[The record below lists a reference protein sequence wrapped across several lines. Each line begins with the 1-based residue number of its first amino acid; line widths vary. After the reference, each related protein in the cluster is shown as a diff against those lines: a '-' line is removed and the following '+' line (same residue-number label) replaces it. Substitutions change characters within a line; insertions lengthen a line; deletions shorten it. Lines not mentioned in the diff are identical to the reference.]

1 MNFLGHTH
9 VALAGGDDDP
19 GFVLGAV
26 LPDLAPMA
34 GIRLA
39 ARQLE
44 GPLGDGVRCH
54 LRADAAFHADPRFVT
69 GSRALRRALAARGV
83 ESGPAR
89 AVGHAGWELLLDGT
103 LVATEAEEAF
113 RGALAQGERALPA
126 LADGDRKRWAAFLA
140 RRRSSSGLHYDDPAW
155 VADRLYAMLARRP
168 RLALPAGQVP
178 LVADVLAAQAPAV
191 REVAAAVLDDTA
203 RQVSG
208 PGGARP
214 LV

>member
-9 VALAGGDDDP
+9 VALAGGDDDS

-34 GIRLA
+34 GIRLV
-39 ARQLE
+39 ARQME
-44 GPLGDGVRCH
+44 GRLGDGVRCH

-103 LVATEAEEAF
+103 LVATEAEDAF

-126 LADGDRKRWAAFLA
+126 LADGDRERWAAFLA
-140 RRRSSSGLHYDDPAW
+140 RRRSSSGLHYDDPGW

-191 REVAAAVLDDTA
+191 REVAAAVLGDTA

-208 PGGARP
+208 PGGAHP

>member
-39 ARQLE
+39 ARRLE
-44 GPLGDGVRCH
+44 GPLDALLEAGLRCH
-54 LRADAAFHADPRFVT
+54 LRADAAFHADRRFVA
-69 GSRALRRALAARGV
+69 GSRALRRALAERGV

-103 LVATEAEEAF
+103 LVATEAEDAF
-113 RGALAQGERALPA
+113 RGALAQGERALTA
-126 LADGDRKRWAAFLA
+126 LADGDRERWAAFLA
-140 RRRSSSGLHYDDPAW
+140 RRRRSAGLHYDDPAW

-168 RLALPAGQVP
+168 RLALPAEQVP

-191 REVAAAVLDDTA
+191 GSVAAAVLDDTA
-203 RQVSG
+203 RQVIG
-208 PGGARP
+208 P
-214 LV
+214 

>member
-26 LPDLAPMA
+26 LPDLAPVA

-69 GSRALRRALAARGV
+69 GSRAMRRALAAQGV

-103 LVATEAEEAF
+103 LVASEAEEAF

-126 LADGDRKRWAAFLA
+126 LADGDRERWAAFLA

-155 VADRLYAMLARRP
+155 VADRLYSMLARRP

-191 REVAAAVLDDTA
+191 PEVAAAVLDDTA

-208 PGGARP
+208 PGGAHP

>member
-103 LVATEAEEAF
+103 LVASEAEEAF

-126 LADGDRKRWAAFLA
+126 LADGDRGRWAAFLA

-155 VADRLYAMLARRP
+155 VAGRLYAMLARRP

-178 LVADVLAAQAPAV
+178 LVADVLAAHAPAV
-191 REVAAAVLDDTA
+191 REMAAPVLDDTA

>member
-34 GIRLA
+34 GIRLS
-39 ARQLE
+39 ARGLD

-54 LRADAAFHADPRFVT
+54 LRADAAFHADPRFVD

-103 LVATEAEEAF
+103 LVATEAEDAF
-113 RGALAQGERALPA
+113 RGALAEGERALPA
-126 LADGDRKRWAAFLA
+126 LADGDRERWAAFLD
-140 RRRSSSGLHYDDPAW
+140 RRRRSSGLHYDDPSW

-168 RLALPAGQVP
+168 RLTLPAEQVAV
-178 LVADVLAAQAPAV
+178 VADVLAAQAPAV
-191 REVAAAVLDDTA
+191 GSVAAAVLDDTA

>member
-9 VALAGGDDDP
+9 VALAGGGDDP

-39 ARQLE
+39 VRRLDGRLGE
-44 GPLGDGVRCH
+44 GMRCH
-54 LRADAAFHADPRFVT
+54 LRADAAFHADRRFRD

-83 ESGPAR
+83 GSGPAR

-103 LVATEAEEAF
+103 LVATEAEDAF

-126 LADGDRKRWAAFLA
+126 LADGDRERWAAFLA

-168 RLALPAGQVP
+168 RLALPADQVA

-208 PGGARP
+208 P
-214 LV
+214 